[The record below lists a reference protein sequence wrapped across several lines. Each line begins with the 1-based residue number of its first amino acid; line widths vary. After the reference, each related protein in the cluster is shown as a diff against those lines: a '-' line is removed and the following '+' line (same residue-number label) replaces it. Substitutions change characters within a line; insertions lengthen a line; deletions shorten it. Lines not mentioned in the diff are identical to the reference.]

1 MESAGD
7 LPERSRATA
16 PSHPVIW
23 NALGFAL
30 HLAVVYL
37 IAEFCVAWL
46 GGFVLGRLLPFLGT
60 PSRDSSFGFLFSHL
74 LILSSVCG
82 FVGGLV
88 IANYRH
94 RIARY
99 VWIVPVAILTYKF
112 VTFPSTLFENHF
124 VAAFHHYFEGGFQIP
139 EFHSY
144 RDLFR
149 TFNSDT
155 ARGLDQLQTAAPA
168 YVAITYGLATWIGMR
183 LKLDIPGL
191 SSLVGKHL
199 SIKRE
204 SS

>member
-1 MESAGD
+1 MESSASSPD
-7 LPERSRATA
+7 TPRAA
-16 PSHPVIW
+16 AWNHPAIW

-46 GGFVLGRLLPFLGT
+46 GGFVFGRLLPLLGT
-60 PSRDSSFGFLFSHL
+60 PSSDSSFGFLFSHL

-82 FVGGLV
+82 LVGGIV
-88 IANYRH
+88 TAKYRH
-94 RIARY
+94 RVALY
-99 VWIVPVAILTYKF
+99 VWIVPVAILIYKF

-124 VAAFHHYFEGGFQIP
+124 AAAFHHYFDGGFSIP
-139 EFHSY
+139 EFHNY
-144 RDLFR
+144 RDLFQN
-149 TFNSDT
+149 FNSDS

-168 YVAITYGLATWIGMR
+168 YVAIAYGLATWIGMR
-183 LKLDIPGL
+183 LNLDIPGL
-191 SSLVGKHL
+191 SSLVGKQV